1 MAAKCKK
8 CDPHELCEEC
18 PEWIFTLADLIM
30 CMMGLFVLLWV
41 LKEAGSKASS
51 PAQAQ
56 KMEDQFLRG
65 FEQGFSGYIP
75 SPADPNDRTQLRK
88 LNGPGEKGETNKDPQ
103 SPDGTENMSSIIRP
117 GREVTTGGKL
127 LFNKGVAELDA
138 ELKAKLDRVAELIR
152 GHRQIVQIKGH
163 TSRDDLALD
172 VGPSVKMA
180 LSLRRAQ
187 AAADYLTSKGV
198 EPEVLRV
205 QGCSTFEPIRQGD
218 SSANAQS
225 LNRRVEI
232 FASDTLVDQLQDR
245 QATAAPLTKPAPVE
259 HDDPHDAAPKAD
271 PHAKPHASAHGH

>member
-41 LKEAGSKASS
+41 LKEAGSKAAT
-51 PAQAQ
+51 PQQAQ

-88 LNGPGEKGETNKDPQ
+88 LNGPGEKGETNLDPQ
-103 SPDGTENMSSIIRP
+103 SPDGTENMSSMIRP

-127 LFNKGVAELDA
+127 LFAKGKADLTD

-163 TSRDDLALD
+163 TARDDLNLD
-172 VGPSVKMA
+172 VGPNAKMD

-187 AAADYLTSKGV
+187 AAADYLVSKGV

-225 LNRRVEI
+225 LNRRVEV

-245 QATAAPLTKPAPVE
+245 GSVAAPLVKPKEHVEDEDHEATKK
-259 HDDPHDAAPKAD
+259 DD
-271 PHAKPHASAHGH
+271 HAKPAATGGH